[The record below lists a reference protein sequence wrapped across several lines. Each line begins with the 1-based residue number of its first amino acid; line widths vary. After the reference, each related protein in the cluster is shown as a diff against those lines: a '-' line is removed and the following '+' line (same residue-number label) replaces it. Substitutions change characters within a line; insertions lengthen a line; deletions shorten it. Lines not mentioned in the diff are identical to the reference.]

1 MMLPAGPLDP
11 VLIFLATLSMMSAII
26 ALESRQIVY
35 GAVSLIVMFLGISA
49 IFLYLGGLYLGVVQL
64 GVYVGAI
71 GVLILFAV
79 ILVGESR
86 TPEPNVNRIIG
97 ATAAMIVLGSLLM
110 GFTALQMLTPYQ
122 HAGISGLPQVASRL
136 MRDYGLV
143 IVALG
148 SLLAST
154 AFGSVIITRR

>member
-1 MMLPAGPLDP
+1 MIFPPGPLDP
-11 VLIFLATLSMMSAII
+11 IIIFLATLSVMSAII

-97 ATAAMIVLGSLLM
+97 ATAAMIVLGSLLV
-110 GFTALQMLTPYQ
+110 GFTALQMLPAPHHVGAQ
-122 HAGISGLPQVASRL
+122 ELSRIASRL

-154 AFGSVIITRR
+154 AFGSVMITRR